1 MASQDYEEFI
11 AALNDHGVRYLI
23 VGAHAVAFHARPRAT
38 KDLDILLEPTPTNAR
53 RVLIALRKFFG
64 GTDVGYTVADLT
76 NPRWVIQLGIAPV
89 RIGLLSQLSGC
100 PNFRTAWK
108 NEVKSR
114 FGTVPA
120 YYLGLDDLIR
130 NKEATGRGQD
140 LVDARFLRYAK
151 KRTRPTKH
159 VSHRPRKRV

>member
-1 MASQDYEEFI
+1 MRESDWSS
-11 AALNDHGVRYLI
+11 DVCSS
-23 VGAHAVAFHARPRAT
+23 
-38 KDLDILLEPTPTNAR
+38 DLNAR
-53 RVLIALRKFFG
+53 RVLTALREFFR

-76 NPRWVIQLGIAPV
+76 DPRWVIQLGIAPV
-89 RIGLLSQLSGC
+89 RIDLLSQLPGC

-108 NEVKSR
+108 NKVKSR

-151 KRTRPTKH
+151 KRTGRTKQ
-159 VSHRPRKRV
+159 VRHRFRKRI